1 MIKPNYF
8 WQQQEVVMPIA
19 LKSFRT
25 VGVFGFI
32 LLTSV
37 AGCGRGNRPTTTPV
51 TLTITYQ
58 GKPVDGATV
67 TLVPESSSVP
77 VATGVTDNS
86 GVVKPRTF
94 PDVSGVL
101 PGSYTVTVRK
111 TEAQGTVPEGQS
123 LDDLPPGQGPT
134 FRELLP
140 TKYGSPSTSGLKL
153 TVPERGT
160 LSEKFDLTD

>member
-1 MIKPNYF
+1 MLIAPKRF
-8 WQQQEVVMPIA
+8 WVVGIIA
-19 LKSFRT
+19 GILMSS
-25 VGVFGFI
+25 VG
-32 LLTSV
+32 
-37 AGCGRGNRPTTTPV
+37 GCGRGNRPTTTPV

-94 PDVSGVL
+94 PDVSGVV

-153 TVPERGT
+153 TVPERGSV
-160 LSEKFDLTD
+160 SETFDLTN